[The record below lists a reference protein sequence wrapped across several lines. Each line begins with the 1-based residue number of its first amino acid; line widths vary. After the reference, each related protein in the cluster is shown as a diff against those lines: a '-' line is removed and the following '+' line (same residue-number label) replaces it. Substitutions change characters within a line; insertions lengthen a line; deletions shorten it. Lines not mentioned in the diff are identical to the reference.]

1 MPSTVTIA
9 LDVMSGDKGSAP
21 AISGA
26 LKSLKDNKDLK
37 IDLIGDKSLISEI
50 SLNADHDRQHLTLVM
65 ES

>member
-37 IDLIGDKSLISEI
+37 
-50 SLNADHDRQHLTLVM
+50 
-65 ES
+65 